1 VYRDPSP
8 SKSTGA
14 SLNPRLTLA
23 LVHARSPTAS
33 RGGHS
38 TASTAPQGREECP
51 GDPRNQAVG
60 PPKAGKRG
68 ENGGVTVPKEAAIHY
83 VDRTLAPEPNATRA
97 YKQWGA
103 PARKLN
109 DPSRYPLQHHRRYT
123 RPRSCLQ
130 PAAQA
135 SSVDS
140 PSNPPPRRGMVH
152 PQNARP

>member
-1 VYRDPSP
+1 MQD
-8 SKSTGA
+8 
-14 SLNPRLTLA
+14 LQPR
-23 LVHARSPTAS
+23 RG
-33 RGGHS
+33 GGHS

-97 YKQWGA
+97 YKQWGV

-140 PSNPPPRRGMVH
+140 PSNPPPGEGWCTPRTRDRRAEVDRKPVPK
-152 PQNARP
+152 PQGDSSSAG